1 MDVKI
6 TFPGGLQ
13 VNAEYGPFTIVTNQD
28 GTAPAPFTL
37 FLASIGTCAGI
48 YALSFCKQRGL
59 NPEGLEI
66 LQRTTSDPE
75 THMITEVALEI
86 KLPAGFPEKYRSA
99 IVRAADQC
107 AVKKHLL
114 QPPKFSITTR

>member
-1 MDVKI
+1 MDAKI

-37 FLASIGTCAGI
+37 FLASLGTCAGI

-59 NPEGLEI
+59 NSEGLEI
-66 LQRTTSDPE
+66 LQRTVSDPE

>member
-13 VNAEYGPFTIVTNQD
+13 VNAEYGSFTIVTNQD

-59 NPEGLEI
+59 NSEGLEI
-66 LQRTTSDPE
+66 LQRTTADPL

-86 KLPAGFPEKYRSA
+86 KLPEGFPEKYRSA

-107 AVKKHLL
+107 AVKRHLL

>member
-1 MDVKI
+1 MDAKI

-59 NPEGLEI
+59 NSEGLEI

-86 KLPAGFPEKYRSA
+86 KLPEDFPEKYRSA
-99 IVRAADQC
+99 IVRAVDQC

>member
-1 MDVKI
+1 MDAKI
-6 TFPGGLQ
+6 SFPGGLQ

-37 FLASIGTCAGI
+37 FLASLGACAGI

-59 NPEGLEI
+59 NHEGLEI

-86 KLPAGFPEKYRSA
+86 KLPAEFPEKYRSA
-99 IVRAADQC
+99 IVRAVDQC

-114 QPPKFSITTR
+114 QPPTFSITTR

>member
-1 MDVKI
+1 MDAKI

-37 FLASIGTCAGI
+37 FLASLGACAGI

-59 NPEGLEI
+59 NSEGLEI

-114 QPPKFSITTR
+114 QPPQFTITAR

>member
-1 MDVKI
+1 MDAKI

-37 FLASIGTCAGI
+37 FLASLGTCAGI

-59 NPEGLEI
+59 NSAGLEI

-86 KLPAGFPEKYRSA
+86 KLPADFPEKYRA
-99 IVRAADQC
+99 ALVRAADQC

>member
-1 MDVKI
+1 MDAKI

-37 FLASIGTCAGI
+37 FLASLGTCAGI

-59 NPEGLEI
+59 NSEGLEI

-86 KLPAGFPEKYRSA
+86 KLPADFPEKYRSA
-99 IVRAADQC
+99 IVRAVDQC